1 MIVIKHGNG
10 WSASNEAYIDTRSQL
25 IKENGKIKEVK
36 RIKYCILKSPYTV
49 TGKLNGNVKFAIK
62 DEGNGNVSCFNGVVD
77 NIGIRILSDSD
88 SLWMKTI
95 K

>member
-1 MIVIKHGNG
+1 MIIVKHGNG
-10 WSASNEAYIDTRSQL
+10 WSASNEAYIDTRSEL

-49 TGKLNGNVKFAIK
+49 SGKLDGNVKFAIK

-77 NIGIRILSDSD
+77 NIGIRILSESD
-88 SLWMKTI
+88 SMWMKTI